1 MIACLYVSNWNDSS
15 LLLTPCFRF
24 ICSAAAKKFLLSGV
38 SGIEKWW
45 KVLLAKAGK
54 NENKIILLF
63 FISFFHSVH
72 RNEAKFHLT
81 NKFVFNPITN
91 YRFVS
96 VAFNCVFA
104 YDDLVEKIFT
114 DQLDSLAAYFVSF
127 SSAFFSLLLHLLHG
141 SVRFACTDC
150 FNVKFI
156 ASCRSLRPLCAPVRS
171 FRWAKPMFSSIFRN
185 YALLSSPTRSF
196 LFYVLDVVSC
206 SAAILSG
213 AKFDSA
219 ADCISLMN

>member
-1 MIACLYVSNWNDSS
+1 MFSTEMIFLFCSRPVYVSFALQRRKSFYYLVCRKSKNSEKYYWRKRGKKREHYPFVFHLVLSS
-15 LLLTPCFRF
+15 Y
-24 ICSAAAKKFLLSGV
+24 
-38 SGIEKWW
+38 
-45 KVLLAKAGK
+45 
-54 NENKIILLF
+54 
-63 FISFFHSVH
+63 SVQFH
-72 RNEAKFHLT
+72 RNEVKFHLT

-127 SSAFFSLLLHLLHG
+127 SSASFSLFLRLLHG
-141 SVRFACTDC
+141 FVRFACTDC

-171 FRWAKPMFSSIFRN
+171 FW
-185 YALLSSPTRSF
+185 
-196 LFYVLDVVSC
+196 
-206 SAAILSG
+206 
-213 AKFDSA
+213 
-219 ADCISLMN
+219 